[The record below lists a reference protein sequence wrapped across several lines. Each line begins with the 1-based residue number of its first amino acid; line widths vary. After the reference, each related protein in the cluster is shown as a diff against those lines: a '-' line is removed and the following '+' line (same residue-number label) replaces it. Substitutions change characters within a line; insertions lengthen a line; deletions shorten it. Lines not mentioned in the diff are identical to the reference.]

1 MSLADRLAKAQQRDR
16 ISEVRARVQERLVE
30 SLGPRLYDATLSDT
44 ELEGLVHQRLRE
56 LLDDEEGPLSAQ
68 EKLLIVRQI
77 GDSVLGLGPLEPFV
91 RDPEVTEIMVNN
103 WDTIYV
109 ERAGKLYWTGTKF
122 HDEQQLRRTIDK
134 IVGKVGRRVDEASP
148 YVDARLPDG
157 SRVNAVIPPLSIDG
171 PALTIRKFAADPYQ
185 ADDLIEFGTMTSPVS
200 QFLEACVRGRI
211 NVLVAGGTGAGKTTT
226 LNVISSFIPDDE
238 RILTIEDAAE
248 LKLQQPHVVRL
259 ESRPP
264 NIEGKGQ
271 VTIRDLV
278 RNALRMR
285 PDRIVVGEVRGA
297 EALDM
302 LQAMNTGH
310 DGSVSTIHCNSPRDA
325 LSRLETITMMAGM
338 ELSNRA
344 IREQIA
350 SAIQLIVYQ
359 QRLKDGTRRFTHVT
373 EVAGMEGE
381 VITLQDIF
389 LFDFSAG
396 IDDEGR
402 FQRAPEV
409 HGPATEVPGQAGRA
423 RRVRR
428 ARALRTGAEGRSDG
442 SGGHLLDVLHRA
454 DPHRGGGRSGRRS
467 SSAWFLLGSAAR
479 AKKDREVEARMRAV
493 IAPCTATDGCRRAAD
508 RCGYRVDPRQR
519 DPVRE
524 AVRRFAWVQRPA
536 RRRAGSRRGLPPVG
550 RVRRRLGRRGAAS
563 SASSAPRC
571 FATRSSR

>member
-16 ISEVRARVQERLVE
+16 LADVRLNVQERLVE
-30 SLGPRLYDATLSDT
+30 VLGPRLYDSTLSDT

-56 LLDDEEGPLSAQ
+56 LLDEEESPLSAQ

-91 RDPEVTEIMVNN
+91 RDPEVTEIMVNG

-134 IVGKVGRRVDEASP
+134 IVAKVGRRVDESSP

-157 SRVNAVIPPLSIDG
+157 SRVNAIIPPLSLDG
-171 PALTIRKFAADPYQ
+171 PTLTIRKFSADPYQ
-185 ADDLIEFGTMTSPVS
+185 ADDLVEFGTMTSPVAK
-200 QFLEACVRGRI
+200 FLESCVRGRI
-211 NVLVAGGTGAGKTTT
+211 NIMVSGGTGAGKTTT
-226 LNVISSFIPDDE
+226 LNVLSSFIPDDE

-271 VTIRDLV
+271 VSIRDLV

-310 DGSVSTIHCNSPRDA
+310 DGSISTVHSNSPRDSLA
-325 LSRLETITMMAGM
+325 RLETITLMAGM
-338 ELSNRA
+338 DLSPRS

-350 SAIQLIVYQ
+350 SAIQLIVHQ

-373 EVAGMEGE
+373 ELVGMEGD

-389 LFDFSAG
+389 TFDFAAG

-402 FQRAPEV
+402 FRGRLRSTGLRPKFVDKLAERGVYIDPEV
-409 HGPATEVPGQAGRA
+409 FALEPKGARA
-423 RRVRR
+423 R
-428 ARALRTGAEGRSDG
+428 
-442 SGGHLLDVLHRA
+442 
-454 DPHRGGGRSGRRS
+454 
-467 SSAWFLLGSAAR
+467 
-479 AKKDREVEARMRAV
+479 
-493 IAPCTATDGCRRAAD
+493 
-508 RCGYRVDPRQR
+508 
-519 DPVRE
+519 
-524 AVRRFAWVQRPA
+524 
-536 RRRAGSRRGLPPVG
+536 
-550 RVRRRLGRRGAAS
+550 
-563 SASSAPRC
+563 
-571 FATRSSR
+571 